1 MSFSLSFNLGNKGGR
16 TGESWD
22 RDGRK
27 GWNRE
32 CSGTW
37 DKGRVVCQYQGIY
50 FLGYFSFL
58 VVVVGGWCTLKKL
71 WQDGSQEGRK
81 HCLTIFIGKG
91 ETALK
96 LWLLFIDRVVL
107 SWQII

>member
-1 MSFSLSFNLGNKGGR
+1 MF
-16 TGESWD
+16 WD
-22 RDGRK
+22 VG
-27 GWNRE
+27 
-32 CSGTW
+32 
-37 DKGRVVCQYQGIY
+37 QGKKSSVPIPRY
-50 FLGYFSFL
+50 LFLGLLLFFGGGG
-58 VVVVGGWCTLKKL
+58 GGWCTLKKL
-71 WQDGSQEGRK
+71 WQDGGQEGRK